1 MFGRNKEV
9 AAPGEKTEQVKKVKL
24 QDLLEKD
31 KQAVLNELTRV
42 KTTERAPSVIETE
55 LDKLL
60 LRYNEGSDSERARE
74 AAAHMLH
81 TLRIALPLMDSA
93 DETKVWE
100 IKNEE
105 DKVHR
110 LTGLSLVLLIIGIV
124 LAVVT
129 VLFYGKEIPFINL
142 TVKEPMSYYMLCGA
156 MVIMFFSGVAFM
168 RPVGKARPAQQQVE
182 IIMDPNEVYTK
193 LRTAVLAID
202 QNLSEVQSQEKWE
215 KRSKPG
221 EIDGH
226 QLSAQEIDI
235 FADLLAAAYSADGE
249 FALEKIDDLKY
260 YLHKQGMDI
269 QDLTAENQANF
280 DVMPAQ
286 ESKTLR
292 PALVMDG
299 VVLKKGM
306 ATKGR

>member
-9 AAPGEKTEQVKKVKL
+9 AAPGEKTEQAKKVKL

-60 LRYNEGSDSERARE
+60 LRY
-74 AAAHMLH
+74 
-81 TLRIALPLMDSA
+81 
-93 DETKVWE
+93 
-100 IKNEE
+100 NEE

>member
-1 MFGRNKEV
+1 MFGRSKET
-9 AAPGEKTEQVKKVKL
+9 APIEKPEQVKRVKL

-31 KQAVLNELTRV
+31 KQAVLNDLTRV

-81 TLRIALPLMDSA
+81 TLRIALPLMDSV

-100 IKNEE
+100 IKNE
-105 DKVHR
+105 DAKVHR
-110 LTGLSLVLLIIGIV
+110 LTGLSLILLIIGIV
-124 LAVVT
+124 VAVVAI
-129 VLFYGKEIPFINL
+129 LFYGKEIPFVNL
-142 TVKEPMSYYMLCGA
+142 EIKEPMNYYLICGGMA
-156 MVIMFFSGVAFM
+156 AMFFSGVTFM
-168 RPVGKARPAQQQVE
+168 RPVGRVKPAQQQVE
-182 IIMDPNEVYTK
+182 IIMDPNEVYAK

-202 QNLSEVQSQEKWE
+202 QNLTEVQSQEKWE
-215 KRSKPG
+215 KRTKPG
-221 EIDGH
+221 EMDGH

-269 QDLTAENQANF
+269 LDYSTENQAYF

-286 ESKTLR
+286 ENKTLR

-299 VVLKKGM
+299 TVLKKGM